1 MMIYFTG
8 DIHGAVDG
16 ITDFVNKIHPT
27 MEDVIVLLGDVG
39 ANYYKGRR
47 DNLVKSFLNDA
58 GTVFLCI
65 HGNHEMR
72 PTSIPGYIEIEW
84 HDGKAW
90 MQPEY
95 PNLIFAKDGE
105 IYTLNGLRYLVIGGA
120 YSVDKYYRLSQGW
133 GWWADEQPSDEIT
146 AYVEKQIQDKPVDIV
161 LSHTCPFKYEPTEMF
176 LGGIDQS
183 TVDDSTERW
192 LDKIEESIDYKACS
206 ASIGIPTSEL
216 TRCTS
221 CSIRL
226 SPTSNSTSG
235 RNNRYEKTA
244 FYFRDGTHHI
254 QRVR

>member
-146 AYVEKQIQDKPVDIV
+146 AYDWAESGDTDFDVYKKDVAIFKDRWFKRARVDRI
-161 LSHTCPFKYEPTEMF
+161 KEM
-176 LGGIDQS
+176 IDIS
-183 TVDDSTERW
+183 TKKLKEELYTAFG
-192 LDKIEESIDYKACS
+192 LQPESI
-206 ASIGIPTSEL
+206 SE
-216 TRCTS
+216 
-221 CSIRL
+221 
-226 SPTSNSTSG
+226 P
-235 RNNRYEKTA
+235 
-244 FYFRDGTHHI
+244 
-254 QRVR
+254 